1 MPLLFASIG
10 EEVSVKQVG
19 GSTEVRQHLVELGFN
34 PGSPITVVS
43 KVSTG
48 LIVKVKNSRIA
59 LDKSMASKI
68 MI

>member
-10 EEVSVKQVG
+10 EEVSVKQIG
-19 GSTEVRQHLVELGFN
+19 GSPDVRQHLVELGFN
-34 PGSPITVVS
+34 PGASITVVS

-48 LIVKVKNSRIA
+48 LIVRVKNSRIA

-68 MI
+68 LI